1 MKRYGSIVLFVVI
14 LISYAGCRSL
24 NSRSVAGQGIVR
36 VAVIG
41 GMTMTG
47 LWQEISQMFEKET
60 SYSVELVATGQRE
73 ELAETLRE
81 GKIDLLTMHSGDI
94 TTDLVADGYGTNMRP
109 WARNELVIVGPSNDP
124 AKIRGLNDGSK
135 AFRQIEV
142 QRANFVDFL
151 DIGSREVCHKLWK
164 TAGIR
169 PRGDWFLKDESTD
182 HIEILNFA
190 AKNNAYVVVGRMPVL
205 FGKMK
210 MQGMEILVEN
220 DPAMR
225 RPYIV
230 MEANPERFPE
240 ANMRGAQCL
249 SDFLLSNEVQNFL
262 AKSASNRRGGLP
274 LFYPVALRKEYSCSK
289 CRSDVYEDKWRLVV
303 MISTRRV
310 KDYYQFNDAD
320 DYTYA
325 IYDVLP
331 SKR

>member
-1 MKRYGSIVLFVVI
+1 MVLFAVI
-14 LISYAGCRSL
+14 LISCPGCRSF
-24 NSRSVAGQGIVR
+24 NSHSGTRRGVVQ

-47 LWQEISQMFEKET
+47 LWQQISQMFEKET
-60 SYSVELVATGQRE
+60 GYSVELVATGQRE

-81 GKIDLLTMHSGDI
+81 GRVDLLTMHSGDI

-124 AKIRGLNDGSK
+124 ADIRGLNDGSE
-135 AFRQIEV
+135 AFRRIAAH
-142 QRANFVDFL
+142 RANFVDFL

-164 TAGIR
+164 KAGIQ
-169 PRGDWFLKDESTD
+169 PRGDWFLKDESAD

-205 FGKMK
+205 FGKMETK
-210 MQGMEILVEN
+210 GMEILVEN

-240 ANMRGAQCL
+240 ANIRATQCL
-249 SDFLLSNEVQNFL
+249 SNFLLSNQVQNFL
-262 AKSASNRRGGLP
+262 AKSPSNRRGDLP

-289 CRSDVYEDKWRLVV
+289 
-303 MISTRRV
+303 
-310 KDYYQFNDAD
+310 N
-320 DYTYA
+320 
-325 IYDVLP
+325 
-331 SKR
+331 